1 MTQCITWMSQEAGK
15 HSKWLGDV
23 SSQRRCVRWQLG
35 QSITKRRTI
44 PCHMFIGRQGRW
56 GLSDDNG
63 VLLLSINLC
72 AHTHPSQPLTTICT
86 SPHCA
91 KYLGPLLKLG
101 EGKTINVTHLFPP
114 HLIWA
119 GLHACLRRRRLL
131 LCFHKKWAT
140 SLTTEISWW
149 KADWSPHSSNY

>member
-1 MTQCITWMSQEAGK
+1 MCHLRGGVSDDNLARAILNGEQYLVVSLLEAGK
-15 HSKWLGDV
+15 VIRSE
-23 SSQRRCVRWQLG
+23 
-35 QSITKRRTI
+35 
-44 PCHMFIGRQGRW
+44 W

-63 VLLLSINLC
+63 VLLLSINLP
-72 AHTHPSQPLTTICT
+72 AHTDPSQPLTTICT

-91 KYLGPLLKLG
+91 KYLGPLLKLE

-119 GLHACLRRRRLL
+119 ALHACLRRRRLL

-140 SLTTEISWW
+140 SLTAKISWW
-149 KADWSPHSSNY
+149 KAERSPHSSNSLDSSGFWWGAHPCS